1 MKPFRWFAV
10 TEFYLQI
17 LLFNNFFPVGKYYF
31 CAMKQTQF
39 YNHHLSHGAKMVPFT
54 GFQMPLEY
62 SGVTQE
68 HINVRENV
76 GIFDVSHMGEIW
88 IKGPE
93 AYELV
98 QRITSN
104 DVALLEPGRIQYSCL
119 PNDQGGIVDDLLV
132 YMFDDEKYLLVV
144 NASNLEKDHHWILK
158 NNTRGAM
165 VENTSDQISQLAV
178 QGPRAAALLQK
189 LTAVDLSKIP
199 YYYFVTGEVAD
210 AKEVIIS
217 NTGYTGAGG
226 FELYMYNADASNL
239 WEQLFKAGK
248 EMGVQ
253 PAGLAARDTLRLE
266 MGFCLYGN
274 DINETTS
281 PLEAGL
287 GWITKFTEGNNFI
300 HRAELE
306 QQRAVGVSRRLVGF
320 ELLERGIPRQH
331 YPIFDCEGNT
341 IGEVTSGTMSPML
354 KKGIG
359 MGYVEV
365 EHAKK
370 DTEIRI
376 GIRNKQIAARVVKLP
391 FYTPGV

>member
-1 MKPFRWFAV
+1 
-10 TEFYLQI
+10 
-17 LLFNNFFPVGKYYF
+17 
-31 CAMKQTQF
+31 
-39 YNHHLSHGAKMVPFT
+39 
-54 GFQMPLEY
+54 
-62 SGVTQE
+62 
-68 HINVRENV
+68 
-76 GIFDVSHMGEIW
+76 
-88 IKGPE
+88 
-93 AYELV
+93 
-98 QRITSN
+98 
-104 DVALLEPGRIQYSCL
+104 
-119 PNDQGGIVDDLLV
+119 
-132 YMFDDEKYLLVV
+132 VV
-144 NASNLEKDHHWILK
+144 NASNLEKDHNWIL
-158 NNTRGAM
+158 NHNTQGAI
-165 VENTSDQISQLAV
+165 VENASDQISQLAI

-189 LTAVDLSKIP
+189 LTAVDLSKVP
-199 YYYFVTGEVAD
+199 YYHFVTGELAE

-226 FELYMYNADASNL
+226 FELYMSNADASTV
-239 WEQLFKAGK
+239 WEKLFEAGR

-287 GWITKFTEGNNFI
+287 GWITKFSEGNNFI

-306 QQRAVGVSRRLVGF
+306 QQRAVGVTRRLVGF

-391 FYTPGV
+391 FYSPEV